1 VNHELEE
8 ERMGKFDGKVVLIT
22 GGARGQ
28 GRSHAV
34 KFAEEGAD
42 VAFCDI
48 ASQIETVPYGM
59 AKESDLADTVK
70 MVEDLDRRCVG
81 VRADVRDRDQIDS
94 FVHQAQS
101 ELGRVDFLLANA
113 GIFSFSTVAEMS
125 DTAWNDM
132 IGTNLTGV
140 FHAMRAVLPIMI
152 EQNFGRIVATS
163 SMAGKAGFGNIGH
176 YVAAKW
182 GVIGLVKSTAMEVGA
197 NNITVNAVCPTMV
210 NTDMI
215 TNEAAYRL
223 FLPDNPHPTLE
234 EARPAYT
241 ALNTIPVPWVEPIDI
256 SNTMAFLCSDE
267 ARYITGETI
276 AVAAGQNAANAG

>member
-1 VNHELEE
+1 
-8 ERMGKFDGKVVLIT
+8 MGKFDGKVVLIT

-28 GRSHAV
+28 GRSHAMR
-34 KFAEEGAD
+34 FAREGAD

-48 ASQIETVPYGM
+48 AGQIDTVPYAM
-59 AKESDLADTVK
+59 AKDSDLTDTVK

-81 VRADVRDRDQIDS
+81 VRADVRDRGQVES
-94 FVHQAQS
+94 FVEQART

-113 GIFSFSTVAEMS
+113 GIFSFSTVAEM
-125 DTAWNDM
+125 DDATWDDM

-140 FHAMRAVLPIMI
+140 FNAMRAVLPIMI
-152 EQNFGRIVATS
+152 EQNSGRIVVTS

-176 YVAAKW
+176 YVATKW
-182 GVIGLVKSTAMEVGA
+182 GVIGLVKSVAMEVGA
-197 NNITVNAVCPTMV
+197 NNITVNAVCPTTV
-210 NTDMI
+210 DTDMI
-215 TNEAAYRL
+215 HNQAAYKL
-223 FLPDNPHPTLE
+223 FLPDQTE
-234 EARPAYT
+234 VAREDAAT
-241 ALNTIPVPWVEPIDI
+241 AFQALNTIPVPWVETIDI